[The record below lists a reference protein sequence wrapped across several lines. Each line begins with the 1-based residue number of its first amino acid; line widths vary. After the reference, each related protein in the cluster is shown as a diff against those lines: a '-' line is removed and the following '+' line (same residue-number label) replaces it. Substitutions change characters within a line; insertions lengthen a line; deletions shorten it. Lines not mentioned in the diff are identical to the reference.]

1 MFFKS
6 ILIALL
12 FSIISINC
20 EKIIKDPKNF
30 LSDVIIDTNGDFKYI
45 LIEMANK
52 TNLNDYK
59 YLIRGSNEFDYHKC
73 LFLNFMQKS
82 VYKFPEM
89 YQNYSFKVLGGGR
102 IAFQGNDIVIY
113 GESGVYGKANHKLT
127 GNLLK
132 KKFPSFNIKCF

>member
-1 MFFKS
+1 M
-6 ILIALL
+6 
-12 FSIISINC
+12 
-20 EKIIKDPKNF
+20 
-30 LSDVIIDTNGDFKYI
+30 SDVIIDTNGDFKYI

-59 YLIRGSNEFDYHKC
+59 YLIRGSNEFDYHKR